1 MYSGDCIVLHFTED
15 SSFRQASGAILLC
28 DGSRASQR
36 ALPRRDKAVKSPA
49 TTCGDQG
56 TKWGFEH
63 RKSMKLGKMAIQ
75 TWKTSCFSII
85 TGKCWVFSI
94 KKCMPTGCNQI
105 IHWDLTLD
113 NLGRGWM
120 GSLTLWVLLQRGIC
134 TKQGKYGR
142 YKKLNQPTWGFGRI
156 WQ

>member
-75 TWKTSCFSII
+75 T
-85 TGKCWVFSI
+85 
-94 KKCMPTGCNQI
+94 
-105 IHWDLTLD
+105 
-113 NLGRGWM
+113 
-120 GSLTLWVLLQRGIC
+120 
-134 TKQGKYGR
+134 
-142 YKKLNQPTWGFGRI
+142 
-156 WQ
+156 